1 MSGQGTESLLSRNG
15 RAVLSAVQ
23 SRPRC
28 SRADVA
34 RATGLSTSAVSALVS
49 SLIAAGLL
57 VELGTNPAAG
67 GGRPSVSLGLAP
79 SAGSLIGIHL
89 GHADL
94 RVVLTS
100 LDGTLLTEERHVLDV
115 DHEPVASLDRVARST
130 ADLLRESGVDRDH
143 VLGVGVAVS
152 APVVDSRQLGSPPML
167 LDWGGVDIGRII
179 AERTG
184 LPVHLGND
192 ATLGALAE
200 WRLGAGAGVDDL
212 FYVMLGEGV
221 GGGLVLG
228 GRLQTGAT
236 GTAGELGHLSVVS
249 DGRICRCGGRGC
261 LETIVSKRALVS
273 ALAHTLGPAATVDA
287 LLDLAEAGDRGARRL
302 LADAGQ
308 VLGTALAAVCTITDP
323 RLVVVGGDLTAR
335 AESSEVLLSAA
346 ARALDAALPPV
357 ANHEVRV
364 VRAEL
369 GARAEALGAA
379 LLAAS
384 RAGGPRPHVAAGC
397 PHTWS
402 TSLI

>member
-1 MSGQGTESLLSRNG
+1 VDEEAVEPLSRNG
-15 RAVLSAVQ
+15 RAVLDAVR

-57 VELGTNPAAG
+57 VELGTKPASG

-79 SAGSLIGIHL
+79 RAGALIGIHL

-100 LDGTLLTEERHVLDV
+100 LDGTLIDEQRHVLDV
-115 DHEPVASLDRVARST
+115 DHEPTESLDLVARST
-130 ADLLRESGVDRDH
+130 VALVASADADLGR

-152 APVVDSRQLGSPPML
+152 APVVGSRQLSSPPML
-167 LDWGGVDIGRII
+167 LDWGGVDIGGIL

-192 ATLGALAE
+192 ASLGALAE

-212 FYVMLGEGV
+212 VYVMLSEGV
-221 GGGLVLG
+221 GCGLVLG
-228 GRLQTGAT
+228 GRLHTGAA
-236 GTAGELGHLSVVS
+236 GMAGELGHLAVAP
-249 DGRICRCGGRGC
+249 DGRICRCGARGC
-261 LETIVSKRALVS
+261 LETLVSKRALVS
-273 ALAHTLGPAATVDA
+273 ALAHTLGPTATVES
-287 LLDLAEAGDRGARRL
+287 LLDLADAADRGALRL

-308 VLGTALAAVCTITDP
+308 VLGTALAGVCTITDP

-335 AESSEVLLSAA
+335 ADSSDALLTAA
-346 ARALDAALPPV
+346 SRALDSALPPV
-357 ANHEVRV
+357 ANHDIRV
-364 VRAEL
+364 VRARL
-369 GARAEALGAA
+369 GPRAEALGAA

-384 RAGGPRPHVAAGC
+384 RAGVGRR
-397 PHTWS
+397 
-402 TSLI
+402 

>member
-1 MSGQGTESLLSRNG
+1 MTDVGSPLSRNG
-15 RAVLSAVQ
+15 QAVLAAVR
-23 SRPRC
+23 SHPRC

-34 RATGLSTSAVSALVS
+34 RVTGLSTSAVSSLVS
-49 SLIAAGLL
+49 SLIEAGVL
-57 VELGTNPAAG
+57 VELGTNPSAG

-79 SAGSLIGIHL
+79 RAGSLVGIHL

-100 LDGTLLTEERHVLDV
+100 LDGTLITEQHHVLDV
-115 DHEPVASLDRVARST
+115 DHEPHASLDRVARST
-130 ADLLRESGVDRDH
+130 ADLLASGDVDPDR

-167 LDWGGVDIGRII
+167 LDWGGVDIGGIL

-200 WRLGAGAGVDDL
+200 WLLGAGSGVDDL
-212 FYVMLGEGV
+212 VYVMLGEGV
-221 GGGLVLG
+221 GCGLVLG
-228 GRLQTGAT
+228 GRLHTGAS
-236 GTAGELGHLSVVS
+236 GRAGELGHLPVVK
-249 DGRICRCGGRGC
+249 DGRICRCGARGC
-261 LETIVSKRALVS
+261 LETLVSKRALVA
-273 ALAHTLGPAATVDA
+273 ALAHTLGPAATVEA
-287 LLDLAEAGDRGARRL
+287 LLDLADVGDRGALRL

-308 VLGTALAAVCTITDP
+308 VLGTALAGVCTITDP

-335 AESSEVLLSAA
+335 PHSGDALLAA
-346 ARALDAALPPV
+346 AGEALDAALPPV
-357 ANHEVRV
+357 ANHGVRV

-379 LLAAS
+379 LLVAS
-384 RAGGPRPHVAAGC
+384 RSADPIVLP
-397 PHTWS
+397 
-402 TSLI
+402 